1 MIYIVGAV
9 DGGGARAVV
18 TSTGDYRW
26 PDNGV
31 FDAEEEEEP
40 YLNQMYVHVCTCMY
54 VYIHS
59 CLYDALPIGAKGGH
73 RVNEGVSV
81 KRTLHLY
88 PCTLLVC
95 TYLPRISNPLRI

>member
-31 FDAEEEEEP
+31 FDAEEEEEEEP
-40 YLNQMYVHVCTCMY
+40 YLSNVCSMFVRCPTGTY
-54 VYIHS
+54 WGKGRAS
-59 CLYDALPIGAKGGH
+59 CK
-73 RVNEGVSV
+73 
-81 KRTLHLY
+81 
-88 PCTLLVC
+88 
-95 TYLPRISNPLRI
+95 

>member
-40 YLNQMYVHVCTCMY
+40 YLNQMYVHV
-54 VYIHS
+54 
-59 CLYDALPIGAKGGH
+59 
-73 RVNEGVSV
+73 
-81 KRTLHLY
+81 
-88 PCTLLVC
+88 
-95 TYLPRISNPLRI
+95 

>member
-40 YLNQMYVHVCTCMY
+40 YLNQMYVHVMY
-54 VYIHS
+54 VYVCVHTFMFVRCPTYWGKGRAS
-59 CLYDALPIGAKGGH
+59 CK
-73 RVNEGVSV
+73 
-81 KRTLHLY
+81 
-88 PCTLLVC
+88 
-95 TYLPRISNPLRI
+95 